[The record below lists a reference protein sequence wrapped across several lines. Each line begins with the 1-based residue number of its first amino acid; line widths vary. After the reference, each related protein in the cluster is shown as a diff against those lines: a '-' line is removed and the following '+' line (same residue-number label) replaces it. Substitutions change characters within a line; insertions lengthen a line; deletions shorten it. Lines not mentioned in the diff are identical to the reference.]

1 MCMGEENYLT
11 TRINKKII
19 IYKKPRILKNYI
31 IEQKF
36 RKAKSTETDNYN
48 SNYQTNKRLE
58 RIMDQELRSN
68 SELKDLREG

>member
-1 MCMGEENYLT
+1 MGEENYLT

-68 SELKDLREG
+68 NELKDLREG